1 MQKYIGH
8 CGLSML
14 NNSSFYF
21 ANYFDWIMMKDKI
34 IKKRE
39 NPRHIY
45 LKIDFIKKYMNELK
59 NIKND
64 FILITGCGDYSPQI
78 NFREEYLIIIN
89 LPKLK
94 KWYAENNVSAH
105 PKMYSLTVGFATHTK
120 EYEDML
126 LTIGK
131 TVDIENKI
139 NKIFCCWRPRNNN
152 CCGNQFIERGNMTN
166 FIHTY
171 PNIFDIQKNHLT
183 TIEFQQKLSTYK
195 WCLCPLGNGLD
206 CAPKILECF
215 FLKTIPIVRKN
226 YNVLSLYKNYPVIWV
241 NNFSEIL
248 HMELKYDKCI
258 DWDDII
264 KSFTCESWY
273 NKIIEL

>member
-34 IKKRE
+34 IKKTE
-39 NPRHIY
+39 NPRHVY

-59 NIKND
+59 NIKNE

-78 NFREEYLIIIN
+78 NFREEYFIIIN

-94 KWYAENNVSAH
+94 KWYAENNVSDH

-139 NKIFCCWRPRNNN
+139 DKIFCCWRPRNNN
-152 CCGNQFIERGNMTN
+152 CCGNQFIERGNMTK

-171 PNIFDIQKNHLT
+171 PNIFDIQKNDLT

-195 WCLCPLGNGLD
+195 WCLCPLGNGVD

-241 NNFSEIL
+241 NNFSDIL
-248 HMELKYDKCI
+248 HMELKYDKFI
-258 DWDDII
+258 DWDNII
-264 KSFTCESWY
+264 KSFTCESLY
-273 NKIIEL
+273 NKIIE